1 MPREL
6 EWFKYFVHP
15 NTVLGSLFT
24 LIGTPFML
32 AFLSLV
38 IIGTMPAGQVN
49 LTILGLMMLAVGM
62 MLYAEHMLDDTTIS
76 GKPWNTVLSDRILLT
91 LAPLLFMGALVIGS
105 ILLVITVSPLPAAF
119 ILLGMM
125 FCIVYGLDIVH
136 TVSYGAMGMG
146 LIPVASYVAQVVST
160 DATFYI
166 LPTVG
171 LFILGY
177 TYGYVML
184 ALYQHSKTEN
194 YKIAW
199 KLLGLH
205 FIMIYALA
213 VGCLFI

>member
-6 EWFKYFVHP
+6 EWFRYFVHTD
-15 NTVLGSLFT
+15 TVLGSLFT

-38 IIGTMPAGQVN
+38 IIGAMPAGQVN

-76 GKPWNTVLSDRILLT
+76 GKPWNTVLSDRVLLPF
-91 LAPLLFMGALVIGS
+91 AGLLFVISIYIGAYLEY
-105 ILLVITVSPLPAAF
+105 ITRSTLPMAF
-119 ILLGMM
+119 IFMGII
-125 FCIVYGLDIVH
+125 FCFAYGLNFYH
-136 TVSYGAMGMG
+136 TVNFGAVGMGM
-146 LIPVASYVAQVVST
+146 IPIASYVAQLVST
-160 DATFYI
+160 DAAFHI
-166 LPTVG
+166 LPAVG
-171 LFILGY
+171 LSIFGY

-213 VGCLFI
+213 TGCLFI